1 MLKYALQT
9 GRNQSNRLLL
19 HLSNPN
25 WKRSYSSKI
34 RNIGILAH
42 IDAGEQMKLNTLCT
56 ELYLVNKLIL
66 GKTTTTE
73 RMLYYAGKTR
83 ALGEVHRGNTVTD
96 YLTQERERGITIC
109 SSAVTFPWN
118 DHRINLLDTPGHI
131 DFTMEVEQSLYAVD
145 GVVVV
150 LDGTAGVEAQTVT
163 VWSQADKHKLPRL
176 IFVNKMDR
184 PDADFGKCV
193 SDLKDKLETQPVCL
207 QYPVKNDDG
216 VLAIN
221 DVITLERLSWQQKDL
236 GRSYKMVKLEPSDD
250 LRQLQEKRNEL
261 IDQLSG
267 LDDELADVVISTES
281 FDQVDNA
288 LIKRAL
294 RRATSQQKVVP
305 VLLGSAYKNVG
316 IQRLMDA
323 VNAYLPAPEE
333 RNKIYDCFG
342 TEVAGKVF
350 KIVHDKQRGPLTLV
364 RILRGEIRRGMRLIS
379 ARGQAEVVSK
389 LYEPLADEYREVS
402 AVQSGDVVI
411 CAGLKSTVTGD
422 LLTSSQSALKNAQ
435 KRLRQSLGAAAT
447 KDEEDDELDESD
459 ELFAIDPQI
468 PDAVYFCSIEPPS
481 VSSQT
486 AMEQALRQ
494 LQREDPSLRVSYD
507 SVTGQTVLGGMGELH
522 MDIIKSRI
530 LSEYKIDVDLGPLQI
545 AYKET
550 IDSPALNT
558 LSVEKEIAGSKQNVS
573 ITLEVVKNQTE
584 LFSLDKTP
592 ENLQNLNTL
601 RPRILQVL
609 RKGSI
614 SALERG
620 PRVGGQVV
628 ETQIRL
634 HNATIG
640 RGTADS
646 FVMATAA
653 QCVQKLLSTSGTR
666 LLEPIMALQIVA
678 PSERISGIMAD
689 LSRRRALIN
698 DVLPK
703 GERNKMILVNAPLA
717 ELSGYSSAL
726 RTISSGT
733 ASMTM
738 QPCGFS
744 SMNSADEMLAER
756 RAQGLE

>member
-1 MLKYALQT
+1 MLKYAWQNGLQQ
-9 GRNQSNRLLL
+9 RNRWPRQ
-19 HLSNPN
+19 LSVHIPQ
-25 WKRSYSSKI
+25 RRYSSKI

-42 IDAGEQMKLNTLCT
+42 IDAG
-56 ELYLVNKLIL
+56 
-66 GKTTTTE
+66 KTTTTE
-73 RMLYYAGKTR
+73 RMLFYAGKTR

-118 DHRINLLDTPGHI
+118 GHRINLLDTPGHI

-163 VWSQADKHKLPRL
+163 VWTQADKHKLPRL

-184 PDADFGKCV
+184 PDADFEKCV
-193 SDLKDKLETQPVCL
+193 NDLKAKLETQPVCL
-207 QYPVKNDDG
+207 QYPVKSGDG
-216 VLAIN
+216 VLTIN
-221 DVITLERLSWQQKDL
+221 DVIYLERLSWQQKDL
-236 GRSYKMVKLEPSDD
+236 GRSYKRTKLEPSDD
-250 LRQLQEKRNEL
+250 LRELQERRNEL
-261 IDQLSG
+261 IDTLSG

-281 FDQVDNA
+281 FANVDAA
-288 LIKRAL
+288 LIERAL

-323 VNAYLPAPEE
+323 VNNYLPAPEE
-333 RNKIYDCFG
+333 RNQIYDCFG
-342 TEVAGKVF
+342 TEVAAKVF
-350 KIVHDKQRGPLTLV
+350 KIVHDKQRGPLTLM
-364 RILRGEIRRGMRLIS
+364 RILRGEIKRGMRLIS

-402 AVQSGDVVI
+402 SLQAGDVVL

-435 KRLRQSLGAAAT
+435 KRLKQSLGTSSKA
-447 KDEEDDELDESD
+447 KEDEDSDESE
-459 ELFAIDPQI
+459 ELFALDPPI
-468 PDAVYFCSIEPPS
+468 PDAVYFCSIEPPNI
-481 VSSQT
+481 SSQT

-507 SVTGQTVLGGMGELH
+507 TVTGQTVLGGMGELH

-550 IDSPALNT
+550 IESHTMTT

-573 ITLEVVKNQTE
+573 ITLELVKDQSD
-584 LFSLDKTP
+584 LFSLDKSP
-592 ENLQNLNTL
+592 ENMPNLNTL

-653 QCVQKLLSTSGTR
+653 QCVQKLLSTSTTR

-689 LSRRRALIN
+689 LSRRRALIK

-703 GERNKMILVNAPLA
+703 GDRNKIILVNAPLA

-738 QPCGFS
+738 QPYGFS
-744 SMNSADEMLAER
+744 SMNSVDESLAER

>member
-1 MLKYALQT
+1 MLRYGLQICGKRGHRFPWHLT
-9 GRNQSNRLLL
+9 NQSWR
-19 HLSNPN
+19 
-25 WKRSYSSKI
+25 RSYSSKI

-42 IDAGEQMKLNTLCT
+42 IDAG
-56 ELYLVNKLIL
+56 
-66 GKTTTTE
+66 KTTTTE
-73 RMLYYAGKTR
+73 RMLFYAGKTR

-184 PDADFGKCV
+184 PDADFEKCV
-193 SDLKDKLETQPVCL
+193 SDLKDKLETQPVCI
-207 QYPVKNDDG
+207 QYPVKNEEG

-236 GRSYKMVKLEPSDD
+236 GRSYKSVKLEPSDD
-250 LRQLQEKRNEL
+250 LRQLQEKRNQL

-281 FDQVDNA
+281 FDKVDNS
-288 LIKRAL
+288 LIERAL

-333 RNKIYDCFG
+333 RNQIYDCFG

-350 KIVHDKQRGPLTLV
+350 KIVHDKQRGALTLV
-364 RILRGEIRRGMRLIS
+364 RILRGEIKRGMRLIS

-389 LYEPLADEYREVS
+389 LYEPLADEYREIS

-435 KRLRQSLGAAAT
+435 KRLKQSLGAVAS

-550 IDSPALNT
+550 IDSPALTT

-584 LFSLDKTP
+584 LFSLDKSP
-592 ENLQNLNTL
+592 ENLPNLNTL

-666 LLEPIMALQIVA
+666 LLEPIMSLQIVA
-678 PSERISGIMAD
+678 PSERISGIIAD

-703 GERNKMILVNAPLA
+703 GDKNKMILVNAPLA

-744 SMNSADEMLAER
+744 SMNSADESLAER

>member
-1 MLKYALQT
+1 MLKYAWQNGLQQ
-9 GRNQSNRLLL
+9 RNSWLRRLSAHILD
-19 HLSNPN
+19 
-25 WKRSYSSKI
+25 RSYSSKI

-42 IDAGEQMKLNTLCT
+42 IDAG
-56 ELYLVNKLIL
+56 
-66 GKTTTTE
+66 KTTTTE
-73 RMLYYAGKTR
+73 RMLFYAGKTR

-118 DHRINLLDTPGHI
+118 GHRINLLDTPGHI

-163 VWSQADKHKLPRL
+163 VWTQADKHKLPRL

-184 PDADFGKCV
+184 PDADFEKCV
-193 SDLKDKLETQPVCL
+193 NDLKAKLEAQPVCL
-207 QYPVKNDDG
+207 QYPVKSEDG

-236 GRSYKMVKLEPSDD
+236 GRSYKKIKLEPSDD
-250 LRQLQEKRNEL
+250 LRELQERRNEL
-261 IDQLSG
+261 IDTLSG

-281 FDQVDNA
+281 FDNVDGA
-288 LIKRAL
+288 LIERAI

-333 RNKIYDCFG
+333 RNQIYDCFG
-342 TEVAGKVF
+342 TEVAAKVF

-364 RILRGEIRRGMRLIS
+364 RILRGEIKRGMRLIS
-379 ARGQAEVVSK
+379 VRGQAEVVSK

-402 AVQSGDVVI
+402 SLQAGDVVI

-435 KRLRQSLGAAAT
+435 KRLKQSLGT
-447 KDEEDDELDESD
+447 SPSKEEEDEDSEESD
-459 ELFAIDPQI
+459 ELFALDPPI

-507 SVTGQTVLGGMGELH
+507 TVTGQTVLGGMGELH

-550 IDSPALNT
+550 IESPVITT

-573 ITLEVVKNQTE
+573 LTLELVRDQSD
-584 LFSLDKTP
+584 LFSLDKSP
-592 ENLQNLNTL
+592 ENMPNLNTL

-634 HNATIG
+634 HNAIIG

-703 GERNKMILVNAPLA
+703 GDRNKMILVNAPLA

-744 SMNSADEMLAER
+744 SMNSADESLAER

>member
-1 MLKYALQT
+1 MLKYALHRGLQQHS
-9 GRNQSNRLLL
+9 RWLPAEICR
-19 HLSNPN
+19 
-25 WKRSYSSKI
+25 RSYSSKI

-42 IDAGEQMKLNTLCT
+42 IDAG
-56 ELYLVNKLIL
+56 
-66 GKTTTTE
+66 KTTTTE
-73 RMLYYAGKTR
+73 RMLFYAGKTR
-83 ALGEVHRGNTVTD
+83 SLGEVHRGNTVTD

-118 DHRINLLDTPGHI
+118 GHRINLLDTPGHI

-163 VWSQADKHKLPRL
+163 VWTQADKHKLPRL

-184 PDADFGKCV
+184 PDADFEKCV
-193 SDLKDKLETQPVCL
+193 GDLREKLEAQPLCL
-207 QYPVKNDDG
+207 QYPTKHEDG
-216 VLAIN
+216 TLAIN
-221 DVITLERLSWQQKDL
+221 DVITLEQLQWQQKDL
-236 GRSYKMVKLEPSDD
+236 GRSYSRVQLEPSDD
-250 LRQLQEKRNEL
+250 LRDLQEKRNEL

-267 LDDELADVVISTES
+267 LDDELAEVVISTES
-281 FDQVDNA
+281 FDKVDNN
-288 LIKRAL
+288 LIQRAL
-294 RRATSQQKVVP
+294 RRATNQQKVVP

-323 VNAYLPAPEE
+323 VNDYLPAPEE
-333 RNKIYDCFG
+333 RNQVYDCFG

-364 RILRGEIRRGMRLIS
+364 RILRGEIKKGMRLIS

-389 LYEPLADEYREVS
+389 LYEPLADEYREVA

-422 LLTSSQSALKNAQ
+422 LLTSSQSTLKNAQ
-435 KRLRQSLGAAAT
+435 KRLKQSLGKTAESSA
-447 KDEEDDELDESD
+447 DEDDELDGSE
-459 ELFAIDPQI
+459 EMFALDPQI

-550 IDSPALNT
+550 IESPAITT
-558 LSVEKEIAGSKQNVS
+558 LSVEKEIAGTKQNVT
-573 ITLEVVKNQTE
+573 ITLELVNDQTE
-584 LFSLDKTP
+584 LFSLDKSP
-592 ENLQNLNTL
+592 ENMPNLNTL

-609 RKGSI
+609 RKGSVG
-614 SALERG
+614 ALERG

-653 QCVQKLLSTSGTR
+653 QCVQKLLTSSGTR

-678 PSERISGIMAD
+678 PSERISGIIAD
-689 LSRRRALIN
+689 LSRRRAQIN

-703 GERNKMILVNAPLA
+703 GDRSKMILVNAPLA

-744 SMNSADEMLAER
+744 AMNSADESLAER

>member
-1 MLKYALQT
+1 MLKYALHS
-9 GRNQSNRLLL
+9 GGMPRNRLLRQ
-19 HLSNPN
+19 LSAHIFR
-25 WKRSYSSKI
+25 RSYSSNI

-42 IDAGEQMKLNTLCT
+42 IDAG
-56 ELYLVNKLIL
+56 
-66 GKTTTTE
+66 KTTTTE
-73 RMLYYAGKTR
+73 RMLFYSGKTR
-83 ALGEVHRGNTVTD
+83 SLGEVHRGNTVTD

-109 SSAVTFPWN
+109 SSAVTFPWRGN
-118 DHRINLLDTPGHI
+118 RINLLDTPGHI

-163 VWSQADKHKLPRL
+163 VWTQADKHKLPRL
-176 IFVNKMDR
+176 AFVNKMDR
-184 PDADFGKCV
+184 PDADFDKCV
-193 SDLKDKLETQPVCL
+193 NDLRTKLETQPVCI
-207 QYPVKNDDG
+207 QYPSKNQDG
-216 VLAIN
+216 LLTIN
-221 DVITLERLSWQQKDL
+221 DVITLEQLTWQPKDL
-236 GRSYKMVKLEPSDD
+236 GRSYSKTKLEPSDD

-281 FDQVDNA
+281 FDNVSNA
-288 LIKRAL
+288 LIERAL
-294 RRATSQQKVVP
+294 RRATCQQKVVP

-323 VNAYLPAPEE
+323 VNTYLPAPEE
-333 RNKIYDCFG
+333 RNQIYDCFG
-342 TEVAGKVF
+342 NEVAGKVF

-364 RILRGEIRRGMRLIS
+364 RILRGEIKRGMRLICS
-379 ARGQAEVVSK
+379 RGQAEVVSK
-389 LYEPLADEYREVS
+389 LYEPLADEYREVG

-422 LLTSSQSALKNAQ
+422 LLTSSQTALRNAQ
-435 KRLRQSLGAAAT
+435 KRLKQSQGT
-447 KDEEDDELDESD
+447 VSPDEDEELDTD
-459 ELFAIDPQI
+459 ELFGIDRQI

-550 IDSPALNT
+550 IESPSLTT

-573 ITLEVVKNQTE
+573 LTLEVVKDQGE
-584 LFSLDKTP
+584 LFSLDKSP
-592 ENLQNLNTL
+592 ENLSNLNTL
-601 RPRILQVL
+601 RPRTLQVI
-609 RKGSI
+609 RKGSV

-628 ETQIRL
+628 DTQIRL
-634 HNATIG
+634 HNAIIG

-738 QPCGFS
+738 QPSGFS
-744 SMNSADEMLAER
+744 GMNAVDESLAER
-756 RAQGLE
+756 RVQGLE

>member
-1 MLKYALQT
+1 MKMLKYAWQS
-9 GRNQSNRLLL
+9 GPKQRNRWLW
-19 HLSNPN
+19 HLSNQI

-42 IDAGEQMKLNTLCT
+42 IDAG
-56 ELYLVNKLIL
+56 
-66 GKTTTTE
+66 KTTTTE
-73 RMLYYAGKTR
+73 RMLFYAGKTR

-184 PDADFGKCV
+184 PDADFEKCV

-221 DVITLERLSWQQKDL
+221 DVITLERLSWQKKDL
-236 GRSYKMVKLEPSDD
+236 GRSYRNVKLEPSDD
-250 LRQLQEKRNEL
+250 LRVLQEKRNEL

-281 FDQVDNA
+281 FDNVDNA
-288 LIKRAL
+288 LIERAL
-294 RRATSQQKVVP
+294 RRATAQQKVVP

-333 RNKIYDCFG
+333 RNQIYDCFG

-364 RILRGEIRRGMRLIS
+364 RILRGEIKRGMRLIS

-389 LYEPLADEYREVS
+389 LYEPLADEYREVG

-435 KRLRQSLGAAAT
+435 KRYKQSLGDTASKA
-447 KDEEDDELDESD
+447 EEDDELDESA

-486 AMEQALRQ
+486 AMEQALKQ

-530 LSEYKIDVDLGPLQI
+530 LSDYKIDVDLGPLQI

-550 IDSPALNT
+550 IEAPALT
-558 LSVEKEIAGSKQNVS
+558 TQSVEKEIAGSKQSVS
-573 ITLEVVKNQTE
+573 ITLEVVKNQAE
-584 LFSLDKTP
+584 LFSLDKSP
-592 ENLQNLNTL
+592 ENLPNLNTL

-678 PSERISGIMAD
+678 PSERISGIIAD

-733 ASMTM
+733 GSMTM

-744 SMNSADEMLAER
+744 SMNSVDESLAER

>member
-1 MLKYALQT
+1 MLRYALQIGGKQSLGFPRHLT
-9 GRNQSNRLLL
+9 NQNLKRN
-19 HLSNPN
+19 
-25 WKRSYSSKI
+25 YSSKI

-42 IDAGEQMKLNTLCT
+42 IDAG
-56 ELYLVNKLIL
+56 
-66 GKTTTTE
+66 KTTTTE
-73 RMLYYAGKTR
+73 RMLFYAGKTR

-163 VWSQADKHKLPRL
+163 VWSQADKHKLSRL

-184 PDADFGKCV
+184 PDADFEKCV

-207 QYPVKNDDG
+207 QYPVKNEDG

-221 DVITLERLSWQQKDL
+221 DVITLERLSWQPKDL
-236 GRSYKMVKLEPSDD
+236 GRSYKNVKLEPSDD
-250 LRQLQEKRNEL
+250 LRQMQEKRNEL

-281 FDQVDNA
+281 FDKVDNS
-288 LIKRAL
+288 LIERAL
-294 RRATSQQKVVP
+294 RRATGQQKVVP

-333 RNKIYDCFG
+333 RNQIYDCFG

-350 KIVHDKQRGPLTLV
+350 KIVHDKQRGALTLV
-364 RILRGEIRRGMRLIS
+364 RILRGEIKRGMRLIS

-422 LLTSSQSALKNAQ
+422 LLTSSQTALKNAQ
-435 KRLRQSLGAAAT
+435 KRLKQSLGAAAN
-447 KDEEDDELDESD
+447 KDEEDDEMEESD

-550 IDSPALNT
+550 IDSPALTT

-573 ITLEVVKNQTE
+573 ITLEVVKNQTD
-584 LFSLDKTP
+584 LFSLDKSP
-592 ENLQNLNTL
+592 ENLPNLNTL

-628 ETQIRL
+628 DTQIRL

-678 PSERISGIMAD
+678 PSERISGIIAD

-703 GERNKMILVNAPLA
+703 GDRNKMILVNAPLA

-744 SMNSADEMLAER
+744 SMNSADESLAER

>member
-1 MLKYALQT
+1 MKMLKYALYG
-9 GRNQSNRLLL
+9 GRMQRNRLLRQ
-19 HLSNPN
+19 LSVHML
-25 WKRSYSSKI
+25 RRCYSSNI

-42 IDAGEQMKLNTLCT
+42 IDAG
-56 ELYLVNKLIL
+56 
-66 GKTTTTE
+66 KTTTTE
-73 RMLYYAGKTR
+73 RMLFYSGKTR
-83 ALGEVHRGNTVTD
+83 SLGEVHRGNTVTD

-118 DHRINLLDTPGHI
+118 GNRINLLDTPGHI

-163 VWSQADKHKLPRL
+163 VWTQADKHKLPRL
-176 IFVNKMDR
+176 AFVNKMDR
-184 PDADFGKCV
+184 PDADFNKCV
-193 SDLKDKLETQPVCL
+193 NDLKTKLETQPVCI
-207 QYPVKNDDG
+207 QYPTRNENG
-216 VLAIN
+216 LLAIN
-221 DVITLERLSWQQKDL
+221 DVITLEQLTWQPKDL
-236 GRSYKMVKLEPSDD
+236 GRSYSKTKLEPSAEQ
-250 LRQLQEKRNEL
+250 REMQEKRNEL

-281 FDQVDNA
+281 FDKVSNE
-288 LIKRAL
+288 LIERAL
-294 RRATSQQKVVP
+294 RRATCQQKVVP

-323 VNAYLPAPEE
+323 VNTYLPAPEE
-333 RNKIYDCFG
+333 RNQIYDCFG
-342 TEVAGKVF
+342 NEVAGKVF

-364 RILRGEIRRGMRLIS
+364 RILRGEIKRGMRLICS
-379 ARGQAEVVSK
+379 RGQAEVVSK
-389 LYEPLADEYREVS
+389 LYEPLADEYREVA

-422 LLTSSQSALKNAQ
+422 LLTSSQSALRNAQ
-435 KRLRQSLGAAAT
+435 KRLKQSKGTAT
-447 KDEEDDELDESD
+447 TDEEEELDTD
-459 ELFAIDPQI
+459 ELFGIDRQI
-468 PDAVYFCSIEPPS
+468 PNAVYFCSIEPPN

-507 SVTGQTVLGGMGELH
+507 GVTGQTVLGGMGELH

-550 IDSPALNT
+550 IESPSITT
-558 LSVEKEIAGSKQNVS
+558 LSVEKEIAGSRQNVS
-573 ITLEVVKNQTE
+573 LTLEVVKEQSE
-584 LFSLDKTP
+584 LFSLDKSP
-592 ENLQNLNTL
+592 ENLSNLNTL

-609 RKGSI
+609 RKGSV

-703 GERNKMILVNAPLA
+703 GDRNKMILVNAPLA

-738 QPCGFS
+738 QPSGFS
-744 SMNSADEMLAER
+744 GMNAIDESLAER

>member
-1 MLKYALQT
+1 ML
-9 GRNQSNRLLL
+9 S
-19 HLSNPN
+19 
-25 WKRSYSSKI
+25 
-34 RNIGILAH
+34 
-42 IDAGEQMKLNTLCT
+42 
-56 ELYLVNKLIL
+56 
-66 GKTTTTE
+66 
-73 RMLYYAGKTR
+73 
-83 ALGEVHRGNTVTD
+83 
-96 YLTQERERGITIC
+96 
-109 SSAVTFPWN
+109 
-118 DHRINLLDTPGHI
+118 TP
-131 DFTMEVEQSLYAVD
+131 TCL
-145 GVVVV
+145 
-150 LDGTAGVEAQTVT
+150 
-163 VWSQADKHKLPRL
+163 
-176 IFVNKMDR
+176 R
-184 PDADFGKCV
+184 P
-193 SDLKDKLETQPVCL
+193 
-207 QYPVKNDDG
+207 
-216 VLAIN
+216 
-221 DVITLERLSWQQKDL
+221 
-236 GRSYKMVKLEPSDD
+236 
-250 LRQLQEKRNEL
+250 RNETK
-261 IDQLSG
+261 
-267 LDDELADVVISTES
+267 STT
-281 FDQVDNA
+281 A
-288 LIKRAL
+288 L
-294 RRATSQQKVVP
+294 
-305 VLLGSAYKNVG
+305 
-316 IQRLMDA
+316 
-323 VNAYLPAPEE
+323 
-333 RNKIYDCFG
+333 
-342 TEVAGKVF
+342 EVAGKVF
-350 KIVHDKQRGPLTLV
+350 KIVHDKQRGPLTLI
-364 RILRGEIRRGMRLIS
+364 RILRGEIKRGMRLIS

-435 KRLRQSLGAAAT
+435 KRLKQSQGNNTAA

-486 AMEQALRQ
+486 AMEQALKQ

-550 IDSPALNT
+550 IESPALTT
-558 LSVEKEIAGSKQNVS
+558 LSVEKEIAGSKQSVS
-573 ITLEVVKNQTE
+573 ITLEVVKNQAE
-584 LFSLDKTP
+584 MFSLDKSP
-592 ENLQNLNTL
+592 ENLPNLNTL

-744 SMNSADEMLAER
+744 SMNSVDESLAER

>member
-1 MLKYALQT
+1 MKMLKYALQI
-9 GRNQSNRLLL
+9 GSGQSNRFLWQL
-19 HLSNPN
+19 PN
-25 WKRSYSSKI
+25 QIWRRSYTSKI

-42 IDAGEQMKLNTLCT
+42 IDAG
-56 ELYLVNKLIL
+56 
-66 GKTTTTE
+66 KTTTTE
-73 RMLYYAGKTR
+73 RMLFYAGKTR
-83 ALGEVHRGNTVTD
+83 AMGEVHRGNTVTD

-118 DHRINLLDTPGHI
+118 GHRINLLDTPGHI

-163 VWSQADKHKLPRL
+163 VWTQADKHKLPRL
-176 IFVNKMDR
+176 IFINKMDR
-184 PDADFGKCV
+184 PDADFEKCV
-193 SDLKDKLETQPVCL
+193 TDLKDKLETQPVCL
-207 QYPVKNDDG
+207 QYPVKNEHG
-216 VLAIN
+216 LLAIN
-221 DVITLERLSWQQKDL
+221 DVITLEQLSWQQKDL
-236 GRSYKMVKLEPSDD
+236 GRSYKNIKLEPSDI

-281 FDQVDNA
+281 FDKVDNA
-288 LIKRAL
+288 LIERAL

-323 VNAYLPAPEE
+323 VNSYLPAPEE
-333 RNKIYDCFG
+333 RNQIYDCFG

-364 RILRGEIRRGMRLIS
+364 RILRGEIKRGMRLIS

-435 KRLRQSLGAAAT
+435 KRLKQSLGAHPT
-447 KDEEDDELDESD
+447 KDEEDDESDQSD

-550 IDSPALNT
+550 IESPALTT

-573 ITLEVVKNQTE
+573 ITLEVVKDQTE
-584 LFSLDKTP
+584 LFSLDKSP
-592 ENLQNLNTL
+592 ENLPSLNAL

-620 PRVGGQVV
+620 PRVGGLVV

-678 PSERISGIMAD
+678 PSERISGIIAD

-703 GERNKMILVNAPLA
+703 GDRNKMILVNAPLS

-744 SMNSADEMLAER
+744 SMNSADESLAER

>member
-1 MLKYALQT
+1 MLRCAWQN
-9 GRNQSNRLLL
+9 GPRQSNRWLR
-19 HLSNPN
+19 HLSNQI

-42 IDAGEQMKLNTLCT
+42 IDAG
-56 ELYLVNKLIL
+56 
-66 GKTTTTE
+66 KTTTTE
-73 RMLYYAGKTR
+73 RMLFYAGKTR

-131 DFTMEVEQSLYAVD
+131 DFTMEVEQSLFAVD

-184 PDADFGKCV
+184 PDADFDKCV
-193 SDLKDKLETQPVCL
+193 ADLKDKLETQPVCL
-207 QYPVKNDDG
+207 QYPVKNEDG

-221 DVITLERLSWQQKDL
+221 DVITLERLSWHQKDL
-236 GRSYKMVKLEPSDD
+236 GRSYKNVKLEPSDD
-250 LRQLQEKRNEL
+250 LRQLQEKRSEL

-281 FDQVDNA
+281 FDKVDNA
-288 LIKRAL
+288 LIERAL
-294 RRATSQQKVVP
+294 RRATTQQKVVP

-323 VNAYLPAPEE
+323 VNSYLPAPEE
-333 RNKIYDCFG
+333 RNQIYDCFG

-350 KIVHDKQRGPLTLV
+350 KIVHDKQRGPLTLI
-364 RILRGEIRRGMRLIS
+364 RILRGEIKRGMRLIS

-411 CAGLKSTVTGD
+411 CAGLKSTVT
-422 LLTSSQSALKNAQ
+422 
-435 KRLRQSLGAAAT
+435 
-447 KDEEDDELDESD
+447 DEEDDELDESD

-486 AMEQALRQ
+486 AMEQALKQ

-550 IDSPALNT
+550 IESPALTT
-558 LSVEKEIAGSKQNVS
+558 LSVEKEIAGSKQSVS
-573 ITLEVVKNQTE
+573 ITLEVVKNQAE
-584 LFSLDKTP
+584 MFSLDKSP
-592 ENLQNLNTL
+592 ENLPNLNTL

-744 SMNSADEMLAER
+744 SMNSVDESLAER

>member
-1 MLKYALQT
+1 MKMLKYAWQS
-9 GRNQSNRLLL
+9 GPKQRNRWLW
-19 HLSNPN
+19 HLSNQI

-42 IDAGEQMKLNTLCT
+42 IDAG
-56 ELYLVNKLIL
+56 
-66 GKTTTTE
+66 KTTTTE
-73 RMLYYAGKTR
+73 RMLFYAGKTR

-184 PDADFGKCV
+184 PDADFEKCV

-221 DVITLERLSWQQKDL
+221 DVITLERLSWQKKDL
-236 GRSYKMVKLEPSDD
+236 GRSYRNVKLEPSDD
-250 LRQLQEKRNEL
+250 LRVLQEKRNEL

-281 FDQVDNA
+281 FDNVDNA
-288 LIKRAL
+288 LIERAL
-294 RRATSQQKVVP
+294 RRATAQQKVVP

-333 RNKIYDCFG
+333 RNQIYDCFG

-364 RILRGEIRRGMRLIS
+364 RILRGEIKRGMRLIS

-389 LYEPLADEYREVS
+389 LYEPLADEYREVG

-435 KRLRQSLGAAAT
+435 KRYKQSLGDTASKA
-447 KDEEDDELDESD
+447 EEDDELDESA

-486 AMEQALRQ
+486 AMEQALKQ

-530 LSEYKIDVDLGPLQI
+530 LSDYKIDVDLGPLQI

-550 IDSPALNT
+550 IEAPALT
-558 LSVEKEIAGSKQNVS
+558 TQSVEKEIAGSKQSVS
-573 ITLEVVKNQTE
+573 ITLEVVKNQAE
-584 LFSLDKTP
+584 LF
-592 ENLQNLNTL
+592 
-601 RPRILQVL
+601 R
-609 RKGSI
+609 
-614 SALERG
+614 
-620 PRVGGQVV
+620 
-628 ETQIRL
+628 
-634 HNATIG
+634 
-640 RGTADS
+640 
-646 FVMATAA
+646 
-653 QCVQKLLSTSGTR
+653 
-666 LLEPIMALQIVA
+666 
-678 PSERISGIMAD
+678 
-689 LSRRRALIN
+689 
-698 DVLPK
+698 
-703 GERNKMILVNAPLA
+703 
-717 ELSGYSSAL
+717 
-726 RTISSGT
+726 
-733 ASMTM
+733 
-738 QPCGFS
+738 
-744 SMNSADEMLAER
+744 
-756 RAQGLE
+756 

>member
-1 MLKYALQT
+1 MLKYAWQNGLQQ
-9 GRNQSNRLLL
+9 RNRWLRQ
-19 HLSNPN
+19 LSAYIPQ
-25 WKRSYSSKI
+25 RSYNSKI

-42 IDAGEQMKLNTLCT
+42 IDAG
-56 ELYLVNKLIL
+56 
-66 GKTTTTE
+66 KTTTTE
-73 RMLYYAGKTR
+73 RMLFYAGKTR

-118 DHRINLLDTPGHI
+118 GHRINLLDTPGHI

-163 VWSQADKHKLPRL
+163 VWTQADKHKLPRL
-176 IFVNKMDR
+176 VFVNKMDR
-184 PDADFGKCV
+184 PDADFDKCV
-193 SDLKDKLETQPVCL
+193 HDLKAKLETQPVCL
-207 QYPVKNDDG
+207 QYPVKSEDG

-221 DVITLERLSWQQKDL
+221 DVITLEQLSWQQKDL
-236 GRSYKMVKLEPSDD
+236 GRSYNRIKLEPSDE
-250 LRQLQEKRNEL
+250 LRELQDRRNEL
-261 IDQLSG
+261 IDTLSG

-281 FDQVDNA
+281 FASVDGA
-288 LIKRAL
+288 LIDRAL
-294 RRATSQQKVVP
+294 RRATCQQKVVP

-323 VNAYLPAPEE
+323 VNDYLPAPEE
-333 RNKIYDCFG
+333 RNQIYDCFG
-342 TEVAGKVF
+342 SEVAAKVF

-364 RILRGEIRRGMRLIS
+364 RILRGEIKRGMRLVS

-402 AVQSGDVVI
+402 SLQAGDVVI

-422 LLTSSQSALKNAQ
+422 LLTSSQSSLKNAQ
-435 KRLRQSLGAAAT
+435 KRLKQSLGT
-447 KDEEDDELDESD
+447 SSSKNEEDEDSDESD
-459 ELFAIDPQI
+459 ELFALDPPI

-481 VSSQT
+481 ISSQT

-507 SVTGQTVLGGMGELH
+507 TVTGQTVLGGMGELH

-530 LSEYKIDVDLGPLQI
+530 LSEYKIDVELGPLQI

-550 IDSPALNT
+550 IESPAITT

-573 ITLEVVKNQTE
+573 ITMELVRDQSE
-584 LFSLDKTP
+584 LFSLDKSP
-592 ENLQNLNTL
+592 ENLPNLNTL

-609 RKGSI
+609 KKGSI

-703 GERNKMILVNAPLA
+703 GDRNKMILVNAPLA

-744 SMNSADEMLAER
+744 SMNSVDETLAER

>member
-1 MLKYALQT
+1 MKMLKYALLSGEMQ
-9 GRNQSNRLLL
+9 RNRLLRQ
-19 HLSNPN
+19 LSAHIFR
-25 WKRSYSSKI
+25 RSYSSNI

-42 IDAGEQMKLNTLCT
+42 IDAG
-56 ELYLVNKLIL
+56 
-66 GKTTTTE
+66 KTTTTE
-73 RMLYYAGKTR
+73 RMLFYSGKTR
-83 ALGEVHRGNTVTD
+83 SLGEVHRGNTVTD

-109 SSAVTFPWN
+109 SSAVTFPWSGN
-118 DHRINLLDTPGHI
+118 RINLLDTPGHI

-163 VWSQADKHKLPRL
+163 VWTQADKHKLPRL
-176 IFVNKMDR
+176 AFVNKMDR
-184 PDADFGKCV
+184 PDADFDKCV
-193 SDLKDKLETQPVCL
+193 NDLRTKLETQPVCI
-207 QYPVKNDDG
+207 QYPSKNQDG
-216 VLAIN
+216 LLTIN
-221 DVITLERLSWQQKDL
+221 DVITLEQLTWQPKDL
-236 GRSYKMVKLEPSDD
+236 GRSYSKTKLEPSDD

-281 FDQVDNA
+281 FDNVSNA
-288 LIKRAL
+288 LIERAL
-294 RRATSQQKVVP
+294 RRATCQQKVVP

-333 RNKIYDCFG
+333 RNQIYDCFG
-342 TEVAGKVF
+342 NEVAGKVF

-364 RILRGEIRRGMRLIS
+364 RILRGEIKRGMRLICS
-379 ARGQAEVVSK
+379 RGQAEVVSK
-389 LYEPLADEYREVS
+389 LYEPLADEYREVG

-422 LLTSSQSALKNAQ
+422 LLTSSQTALRNAQ
-435 KRLRQSLGAAAT
+435 KRLKQSQGT
-447 KDEEDDELDESD
+447 VSTDEDEELDTD
-459 ELFAIDPQI
+459 ELFGIDRQI

-550 IDSPALNT
+550 IESPSLTT

-573 ITLEVVKNQTE
+573 LTLEVVKDQGE
-584 LFSLDKTP
+584 LFSLDKSP
-592 ENLQNLNTL
+592 ENLSNLNTL
-601 RPRILQVL
+601 RPRTLQVI
-609 RKGSI
+609 RKGSV

-628 ETQIRL
+628 DTQIRL
-634 HNATIG
+634 HNAIIG

-738 QPCGFS
+738 QPSGFS
-744 SMNSADEMLAER
+744 GMNAVDESLAER
-756 RAQGLE
+756 RVQGLE

>member
-1 MLKYALQT
+1 MKMLKYAW
-9 GRNQSNRLLL
+9 QSGPKQRSRWLW
-19 HLSNPN
+19 HLSNQI

-42 IDAGEQMKLNTLCT
+42 IDAG
-56 ELYLVNKLIL
+56 
-66 GKTTTTE
+66 KTTTTE
-73 RMLYYAGKTR
+73 RMLFYAGKTR

-184 PDADFGKCV
+184 PDADFEKCV

-207 QYPVKNDDG
+207 QYPVKNEDG

-236 GRSYKMVKLEPSDD
+236 GRSYRNVKLEPSDD
-250 LRQLQEKRNEL
+250 LRVLQEKRNEL

-281 FDQVDNA
+281 FDNVDNA
-288 LIKRAL
+288 LIERAL

-333 RNKIYDCFG
+333 RNQIYDCFG

-364 RILRGEIRRGMRLIS
+364 RILRGEIKRGMRLIS

-389 LYEPLADEYREVS
+389 LYEPLADEYREVG

-435 KRLRQSLGAAAT
+435 KRYKQSLGDTASKA
-447 KDEEDDELDESD
+447 EEDDELDESA

-486 AMEQALRQ
+486 AMEQALKQ

-550 IDSPALNT
+550 IEAPALTT
-558 LSVEKEIAGSKQNVS
+558 LSVEKEIAGSKQSVS
-573 ITLEVVKNQTE
+573 ITLEVVKNQAE
-584 LFSLDKTP
+584 LF
-592 ENLQNLNTL
+592 
-601 RPRILQVL
+601 R
-609 RKGSI
+609 
-614 SALERG
+614 
-620 PRVGGQVV
+620 
-628 ETQIRL
+628 
-634 HNATIG
+634 
-640 RGTADS
+640 
-646 FVMATAA
+646 
-653 QCVQKLLSTSGTR
+653 
-666 LLEPIMALQIVA
+666 
-678 PSERISGIMAD
+678 
-689 LSRRRALIN
+689 
-698 DVLPK
+698 
-703 GERNKMILVNAPLA
+703 
-717 ELSGYSSAL
+717 
-726 RTISSGT
+726 
-733 ASMTM
+733 
-738 QPCGFS
+738 
-744 SMNSADEMLAER
+744 
-756 RAQGLE
+756 

>member
-1 MLKYALQT
+1 MLKYAWQNGLQQRKRWLRQLSFHIPQ
-9 GRNQSNRLLL
+9 RN
-19 HLSNPN
+19 
-25 WKRSYSSKI
+25 YSSKI

-42 IDAGEQMKLNTLCT
+42 IDAG
-56 ELYLVNKLIL
+56 
-66 GKTTTTE
+66 KTTTTE
-73 RMLYYAGKTR
+73 RMLFYAGKTR
-83 ALGEVHRGNTVTD
+83 TLGEVHRGNTVTD

-118 DHRINLLDTPGHI
+118 GHRINLLDTPGHI

-163 VWSQADKHKLPRL
+163 VWTQADKHKLPRL

-184 PDADFGKCV
+184 PDADFEKCV
-193 SDLKDKLETQPVCL
+193 NDLKAKLETQPVCL
-207 QYPVKNDDG
+207 QFPVKSEDG

-221 DVITLERLSWQQKDL
+221 DVISLERLSWQQKDL
-236 GRSYKMVKLEPSDD
+236 GRSYKKTKLEPSDD
-250 LRQLQEKRNEL
+250 LRELQERRNEL
-261 IDQLSG
+261 IDTLSG

-281 FDQVDNA
+281 FDNVDCA
-288 LIKRAL
+288 LIERAL

-333 RNKIYDCFG
+333 RNQIYDCFG
-342 TEVAGKVF
+342 TEVAAKVF
-350 KIVHDKQRGPLTLV
+350 KIVHDKQRGPLTLL
-364 RILRGEIRRGMRLIS
+364 RILRGEIKRGMRLIS
-379 ARGQAEVVSK
+379 ARGQAAVVSK

-402 AVQSGDVVI
+402 SLQAGDVVI

-435 KRLRQSLGAAAT
+435 KRLRQSLGT
-447 KDEEDDELDESD
+447 SPSKDEDDEDSDESD
-459 ELFAIDPQI
+459 ELFALDPPI

-507 SVTGQTVLGGMGELH
+507 TVTGQTVLGGMGELH

-530 LSEYKIDVDLGPLQI
+530 LSEYKIEVDLGPLQI

-550 IDSPALNT
+550 IESHAITT

-573 ITLEVVKNQTE
+573 ITLELVRDQSD
-584 LFSLDKTP
+584 LFSLDKSP
-592 ENLQNLNTL
+592 ENMPNLNTL
-601 RPRILQVL
+601 RPRIIQVL

-703 GERNKMILVNAPLA
+703 GDRNKVSFRNVQDPVGPFKALIHSQMILVNAPLA

-744 SMNSADEMLAER
+744 SMNPADESLAER

>member
-1 MLKYALQT
+1 MLRYVYFNGFGMRQ
-9 GRNQSNRLLL
+9 GLLKQCSS
-19 HLSNPN
+19 HIFT
-25 WKRSYSSKI
+25 RDYSSDI

-42 IDAGEQMKLNTLCT
+42 IDAG
-56 ELYLVNKLIL
+56 
-66 GKTTTTE
+66 KTTTTE
-73 RMLYYAGKTR
+73 RMLFYAGKTR
-83 ALGEVHRGNTVTD
+83 SLGEVHRGNTVTD

-118 DHRINLLDTPGHI
+118 GKRINLLDTPGHI
-131 DFTMEVEQSLYAVD
+131 DFTMEVEQSLHAVD
-145 GVVVV
+145 GVIVV
-150 LDGTAGVEAQTVT
+150 LDATAGVEAQTMT
-163 VWSQADKHKLPRL
+163 VWSQADKHRLPRL
-176 IFVNKMDR
+176 VFVNKMDR
-184 PDADFGKCV
+184 PDADFNKCV
-193 SDLKDKLETQPVCL
+193 EDLKSKLETFPVCI
-207 QYPVKNDDG
+207 QYPAKSKEG
-216 VLAIN
+216 QLGIY
-221 DVITLERLSWQQKDL
+221 DVITLEQVNWQQKDL
-236 GRSYKMVKLEPSDD
+236 GRSYSKLILEPSDA
-250 LRQLQEKRNEL
+250 LRQLQDMRNEL

-281 FDQVDNA
+281 FDKVSNE
-288 LIKRAL
+288 LINQAL
-294 RRATSQQKVVP
+294 RRVICQQKAVP
-305 VLLGSAYKNVG
+305 VLLGSAYKNIG
-316 IQRLMDA
+316 IQCLMDA
-323 VNAYLPAPEE
+323 VNDYLPAPEE
-333 RNKIYDCFG
+333 RNEIYKCFG
-342 TEVAGKVF
+342 NELAGKVF

-364 RILRGEIRRGMRLIS
+364 RVMRGELKRGMRLTCS
-379 ARGQAEVVSK
+379 SGQAEVVSK

-402 AVQSGDVVI
+402 VVQSGDVAL

-422 LLTSSQSALKNAQ
+422 LLTSSQSSLRNAE
-435 KRLRQSLGAAAT
+435 KRFKQQRYSDTLS
-447 KDEEDDELDESD
+447 DEEYDEEHHLDG
-459 ELFAIDPQI
+459 LFDLAPQI

-507 SVTGQTVLGGMGELH
+507 SITGQTVLGGMGELH

-550 IDSPALNT
+550 IEAPSLTT
-558 LSVEKEIAGSKQNVS
+558 LSVEKEIAGTKQNVS
-573 ITLEVVKNQTE
+573 ITLELVKNQSE
-584 LFSLDKTP
+584 IFSLDKSP
-592 ENLQNLNTL
+592 ENLQNLNKL
-601 RPRILQVL
+601 RPRIVQVL

-628 ETQIRL
+628 DTQIRL
-634 HNATIG
+634 HNAIIG
-640 RGTADS
+640 RGTADA
-646 FVMATAA
+646 FIMATAA
-653 QCVQKLLSTSGTR
+653 QCVQKLLSDNGTR

-678 PSERISGIMAD
+678 PSERISSIMAD
-689 LSRRRALIN
+689 LARRRAIIN

-703 GERNKMILVNAPLA
+703 GDRNKLILINAPLA
-717 ELSGYSSAL
+717 ELPGYASTL

-744 SMNSADEMLAER
+744 NMNSSDESLAIR

>member
-1 MLKYALQT
+1 MLKYAWQS
-9 GRNQSNRLLL
+9 GPKQSNRWLW
-19 HLSNPN
+19 HLSNQI

-42 IDAGEQMKLNTLCT
+42 IDAG
-56 ELYLVNKLIL
+56 
-66 GKTTTTE
+66 KTTTTE
-73 RMLYYAGKTR
+73 RMLFYAGKTR

-109 SSAVTFPWN
+109 SSAVTFSWN

-184 PDADFGKCV
+184 PDADFEKCV

-207 QYPVKNDDG
+207 QYPVKNEDG

-236 GRSYKMVKLEPSDD
+236 GRSYRNVKLEPSDD
-250 LRQLQEKRNEL
+250 LRLLQEKRNEL

-281 FDQVDNA
+281 FDNVDNA
-288 LIKRAL
+288 LIERAL
-294 RRATSQQKVVP
+294 RRATTQQKVVP

-333 RNKIYDCFG
+333 RNQIYDCFG

-364 RILRGEIRRGMRLIS
+364 RILRGEIKRGMRLIS

-435 KRLRQSLGAAAT
+435 KRYKQSLGNTAA
-447 KDEEDDELDESD
+447 KVEEDDELDESD

-486 AMEQALRQ
+486 AMEQALKQ

-550 IDSPALNT
+550 IEAPALTT
-558 LSVEKEIAGSKQNVS
+558 LSVEKEIAGSKQSVS
-573 ITLEVVKNQTE
+573 ITLEVVKNQAE
-584 LFSLDKTP
+584 LFSLDKSP
-592 ENLQNLNTL
+592 DNLPNLNTL

-744 SMNSADEMLAER
+744 SMNSVDESLAER

>member
-1 MLKYALQT
+1 MIAL
-9 GRNQSNRLLL
+9 
-19 HLSNPN
+19 
-25 WKRSYSSKI
+25 
-34 RNIGILAH
+34 
-42 IDAGEQMKLNTLCT
+42 
-56 ELYLVNKLIL
+56 
-66 GKTTTTE
+66 
-73 RMLYYAGKTR
+73 
-83 ALGEVHRGNTVTD
+83 
-96 YLTQERERGITIC
+96 
-109 SSAVTFPWN
+109 
-118 DHRINLLDTPGHI
+118 
-131 DFTMEVEQSLYAVD
+131 
-145 GVVVV
+145 
-150 LDGTAGVEAQTVT
+150 
-163 VWSQADKHKLPRL
+163 
-176 IFVNKMDR
+176 
-184 PDADFGKCV
+184 
-193 SDLKDKLETQPVCL
+193 
-207 QYPVKNDDG
+207 
-216 VLAIN
+216 
-221 DVITLERLSWQQKDL
+221 
-236 GRSYKMVKLEPSDD
+236 
-250 LRQLQEKRNEL
+250 
-261 IDQLSG
+261 
-267 LDDELADVVISTES
+267 
-281 FDQVDNA
+281 
-288 LIKRAL
+288 
-294 RRATSQQKVVP
+294 
-305 VLLGSAYKNVG
+305 
-316 IQRLMDA
+316 
-323 VNAYLPAPEE
+323 
-333 RNKIYDCFG
+333 
-342 TEVAGKVF
+342 EVAGKVF

-364 RILRGEIRRGMRLIS
+364 RILRGEIKRGMRLIS

-435 KRLRQSLGAAAT
+435 KRLKQSLGAATT
-447 KDEEDDELDESD
+447 KDEEDDEPDELD
-459 ELFAIDPQI
+459 ELFSIDPQI

-507 SVTGQTVLGGMGELH
+507 TVTGQTVLGGMGELH

-550 IDSPALNT
+550 IETPALNT

-584 LFSLDKTP
+584 LFSLDKSP
-592 ENLQNLNTL
+592 ENLANLNTL

-628 ETQIRL
+628 DTQIRL
-634 HNATIG
+634 HNASIG

-678 PSERISGIMAD
+678 PSERISGIIAD

-738 QPCGFS
+738 QPCGFA
-744 SMNSADEMLAER
+744 SMNSADESLAER